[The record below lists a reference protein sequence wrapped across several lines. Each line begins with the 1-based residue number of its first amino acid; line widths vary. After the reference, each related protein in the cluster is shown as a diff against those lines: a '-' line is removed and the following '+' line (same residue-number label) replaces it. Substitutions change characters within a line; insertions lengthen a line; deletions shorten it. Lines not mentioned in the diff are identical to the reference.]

1 MKDYSKFIQSSYGFI
16 THYEIVGDE
25 IHIYTAETEKDEPQ
39 KMVATKENIAAVE
52 ARLENQYV
60 MLLKN
65 KDVIKEEGLKKVR
78 ELLLKV
84 FGVGLSVVLVATVV
98 LWIMQSALPA
108 IFLAILAITGG
119 AACSAL
125 TIAKMDKNFENQM
138 HSIREYLEERQNI
151 EERSKSDENITSYLS
166 KKAKNKI
173 NTNNKLKKNGI
184 IPNAFNIDFMDK
196 ADLED
201 LKKLLTRYS
210 ISVELEE
217 KQYFV
222 APDEDKSTKLTKKK
236 IKK

>member
-1 MKDYSKFIQSSYGFI
+1 
-16 THYEIVGDE
+16 
-25 IHIYTAETEKDEPQ
+25 
-39 KMVATKENIAAVE
+39 
-52 ARLENQYV
+52 
-60 MLLKN
+60 
-65 KDVIKEEGLKKVR
+65 
-78 ELLLKV
+78 
-84 FGVGLSVVLVATVV
+84 
-98 LWIMQSALPA
+98 
-108 IFLAILAITGG
+108 
-119 AACSAL
+119 
-125 TIAKMDKNFENQM
+125 MDKNFENQM